1 MLSCQK
7 YGIKPLF
14 GLEAYTAPSNMREME
29 WVDKN
34 GKVRV
39 GMSQKAHLTLLAM
52 DEEGLHNLN
61 QIVTRS
67 WSEGFY
73 RWPTVTG
80 EILKDHH
87 EGLICLSGCAD
98 SMLANNLLG
107 GKWIRKGDEREA
119 IKTLRRSQRI
129 FGDRYYLKPQKF
141 PELSPSGQL
150 NQGYKQQSKTY
161 ENNLHENNKS

>member
-1 MLSCQK
+1 MSALALTEHGNISSHVKHRLSCQK

-80 EILKDHH
+80 D
-87 EGLICLSGCAD
+87 
-98 SMLANNLLG
+98 
-107 GKWIRKGDEREA
+107 RKSTR
-119 IKTLRRSQRI
+119 
-129 FGDRYYLKPQKF
+129 
-141 PELSPSGQL
+141 L
-150 NQGYKQQSKTY
+150 NSS
-161 ENNLHENNKS
+161 H